1 MGDNLVI
8 ELLKLS
14 FVFIA
19 LMGALYFVLKLL
31 KSRMIPSKGMLQIV
45 HYQPLGA
52 KRGVAVVKVLKDYL
66 LLGLTEEHISLL
78 AKLNSAEIEQYL
90 KDHGS
95 DRTIPA
101 PMPLNNIFSKIKG
114 MFIRHGMVL
123 LPLVCLL
130 IPFIDPSSALAAP
143 QQPAPTGTLF
153 GLSTPLEIMVFL
165 TLLSFLPAI
174 LVMTTCFT
182 RIVVVLS
189 FLRQALG
196 TPQVPPTQVLIG
208 LSLFITI
215 FVMSPV
221 IDRVYTE
228 AYLPYSGKQINLEQA
243 MNNASVPMKEF
254 MLKQTREKDLA
265 LFLKMSKM
273 ERPATPMDLSMRV
286 VIPAFA
292 IGELKKAFEI
302 GFLIFMPFLVI
313 DMVVASVLLSMGMM
327 MLPPVMVSLPFKL
340 LLFVL
345 VDGWQL
351 VIGSLVAGYR

>member
-1 MGDNLVI
+1 MGDNLII

-14 FVFIA
+14 FIFIA
-19 LMGALYFVLKLL
+19 LIGALYFVLRIL
-31 KSRMIPSKGMLQIV
+31 KSRIMPSKGMLQIV
-45 HYQPLGA
+45 HYQPLGT
-52 KRGVAVVKVLKDYL
+52 KKGVAVVKVLKDYL
-66 LLGLTEEHISLL
+66 LLGMTDDHISLL
-78 AKLNSAEIEQYL
+78 AKLNAAEIEQYL
-90 KDHGS
+90 RDHDIVRMQAGQFRF
-95 DRTIPA
+95 DG
-101 PMPLNNIFSKIKG
+101 LFSKIKG
-114 MFIRHGMVL
+114 LFSKNMMLF
-123 LPLVCLL
+123 PLACLIIPL
-130 IPFIDPSSALAAP
+130 IAPSLASAAP
-143 QQPAPTGTLF
+143 QPAPTGTLF

-174 LVMTTCFT
+174 LMMTTCFT

-196 TPQVPPTQVLIG
+196 TAQVPPTQVIVG

-221 IDRVYTE
+221 IDRVYSE
-228 AYLPYSGKQINLEQA
+228 AYVPYSSKQINLEQA

-351 VIGSLVAGYR
+351 VIGSLIAGYR